1 MAKIEL
7 EHWEKKA
14 SGWVF
19 LSHSSRDYEDVKI
32 VRNYLEENG
41 FSALMFY
48 LKCLEDD
55 DKKHLI
61 ENLIKSEIESRNI
74 FVLCKSK
81 NSADSKWVE
90 WETTQVNSLPN
101 KIVKTIDI
109 DTLKYKRATALSILD
124 DLINF
129 ATLYFIYHSND
140 NSKVEKIYKELNS
153 RGFKILKNNP
163 KETSLKEEKG
173 KSFNSAI
180 ESVSEQGTVL
190 IFLSKHVLKSEWFW
204 NEKDMVLNT
213 KNKNFIIP
221 IILDD
226 VDINEF
232 PAFRNSQ
239 YRLNYKDFEF
249 EPMIDEICQ
258 KIDEVKNTKEL
269 FN

>member
-1 MAKIEL
+1 MAKIES

-14 SGWVF
+14 NGWIF

-48 LKCLEDD
+48 LKCLEKPE
-55 DKKHLI
+55 KK
-61 ENLIKSEIESRNI
+61 NLIKPLIKDEIESRNI
-74 FVLCKSK
+74 FVSCKSE
-81 NSADSKWVE
+81 ASKKSSWFR
-90 WETTQVNSLPN
+90 WENYLVYKLKN

-140 NSKVEKIYKELNS
+140 NSRVEKIYKELNLK
-153 RGFKILKNNP
+153 GFKILKNNP
-163 KETSLKEEKG
+163 KETSLKDEKM

-180 ESVSEQGTVL
+180 ESVSEQGTVF

-204 NEKDMVLNT
+204 SEKDMILNT

-221 IILDD
+221 ILLDD
-226 VDINEF
+226 VKIEKF
-232 PAFRNSQ
+232 PAFVNSR
-239 YRLNYKDFEF
+239 YKINYKDFEF
-249 EPMIDEICQ
+249 NLMIDEICK
-258 KIDEVKNTKEL
+258 KIDEVRNNKEQL
-269 FN
+269 N